1 MAEKVHVTSIFLLIC
16 IDMQMNEWAL
26 FGNFLSHIIKSN
38 LMKTQRI
45 CNNVHVHNTLLVI
58 VEYNFFRFK
67 LHLYKGMCN
76 FESIFKC
83 KSLMLHLYS

>member
-1 MAEKVHVTSIFLLIC
+1 
-16 IDMQMNEWAL
+16 MQMNEWAL

-45 CNNVHVHNTLLVI
+45 FNNVHNTLLMI
-58 VEYNFFRFK
+58 VEYNLFRFK

-76 FESIFKC
+76 FESIFK
-83 KSLMLHLYS
+83 M